1 MRVPSKLK
9 EVIKSHLE
17 KAELRLF
24 SEQKKAAQY
33 RRLSKA
39 HENLMSEEEKK
50 KRKKMRRV
58 NHNSSTYLFFFLNI
72 GHFVFPHPP
81 PLCIP
86 WVTTLTCYLYDY
98 RSSYPC
104 KKRRNRNPIPP
115 LPHFLDRIP

>member
-1 MRVPSKLK
+1 MFLFRFFSEGYGVPPSEKPYMRVPSKLK

-58 NHNSSTYLFFFLNI
+58 NHNSSTYLFFF
-72 GHFVFPHPP
+72 
-81 PLCIP
+81 
-86 WVTTLTCYLYDY
+86 
-98 RSSYPC
+98 
-104 KKRRNRNPIPP
+104 
-115 LPHFLDRIP
+115 